1 MVPYF
6 FFFLFKLLILKAS
19 DPLLF
24 LSFFFFFNFKTQYPT
39 LLTFQITPKTH
50 TIPHHLNNSP
60 FSFHPNMAL
69 PLKTSFHL
77 FTSLFQY
84 EILFQSTY
92 SIFFLFSSKINNFS
106 TQISKLSFIFF
117 SKSSCPFHPNNP
129 IYKVIFILFLFLE

>member
-6 FFFLFKLLILKAS
+6 FLFKFIILKVS

-24 LSFFFFFNFKTQYPT
+24 QLFFFYNFKTQYQT
-39 LLTFQITPKTH
+39 LLTFQITPKIY
-50 TIPHHLNNSP
+50 TIPHYLNNSP

-77 FTSLFQY
+77 FTSLFQF

-92 SIFFLFSSKINNFS
+92 LIFFFLQRSIIRLHKSQNFS
-106 TQISKLSFIFF
+106 
-117 SKSSCPFHPNNP
+117 
-129 IYKVIFILFLFLE
+129 FLFFC